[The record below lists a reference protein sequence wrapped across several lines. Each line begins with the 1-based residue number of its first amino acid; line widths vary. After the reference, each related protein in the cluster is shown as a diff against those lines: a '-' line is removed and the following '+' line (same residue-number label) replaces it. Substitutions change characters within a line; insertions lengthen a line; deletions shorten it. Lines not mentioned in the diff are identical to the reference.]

1 MLEGKRALVTG
12 GSRGIGRATV
22 ERFLDE
28 GARVYY
34 VARSQSPKHSALVKR
49 AQACGGEVVFRG
61 ADVGDESAIGEIIK
75 EMTGEWGGIDILVNN
90 AGMTRDGLIFRMSEE
105 AWNEVMRVNLS
116 SAFFAS
122 KAAAKHM
129 IKQRGGAI
137 VNVTSIVGLIGNGG
151 QANYCAAKAGMVG
164 LTKSLAREVGSRN
177 VRVNAVAPGYVDTEM
192 TKKLN
197 EKQRDDLIGQI
208 PIGRVGQPEE
218 IASVVLFLASD
229 MASYMTG
236 QVLPITGGMSM

>member
-49 AQACGGEVVFRG
+49 AQACGSEVVFRS